1 MSHRLLCVVVV
12 IVAAL
17 TVASRGA
24 EAQNLRVMP
33 VPWVATDAT
42 VPHQAYNG
50 HATTFK
56 AIARGGNGTYQV
68 EWDFQGD
75 GTYDVNFTRTNRYDL
90 STTFTYPAQATTTT
104 FQAKVRV
111 TSNAQTVIG
120 TYPVRVFADVP
131 TDPNAATDR
140 QLQVMRSVAVDDGL
154 WYLHNQLT
162 RSGNEEDT
170 LTGAQA
176 IASLANPADVNTT
189 RNATTA
195 GFLWS
200 LSLNGHYAAFPTAYI
215 GALPD
220 PADNAARW
228 ANDPYAEDAM
238 RVVNAL
244 LLQATIVTV
253 DAASESNLTGFYPEV
268 QQEPI
273 YGTDD
278 GVGLWI
284 GYSPG
289 DLNAVYSAGHAVSAF
304 SVAHLG
310 GFVAQVG
317 DPNRILGRRF
327 EHVLQ
332 QMVDGLVWAQND
344 IATAGIFGSWYYTPN
359 ANADD
364 LSTSLWGMTGL
375 WHADEFA
382 RDQGVIVPNIAKARL
397 LQYIDANSNTC
408 AAGVTGGSYTSIS
421 TLCDFTLSAGH
432 VLALGWVG
440 ANQYDL
446 ADTRVAFPGY
456 NSLSRGRLRS
466 LYDTTLKFISNNF
479 ALTSAGQNSWNMGF
493 VEAGNF
499 GRVDGRGNHYGM
511 LHWQDAARA
520 VEPEVV
526 EFGPGNNWAR
536 AFARYLINNQAA
548 NGSWNWAFT
557 STLNQNSDS
566 TGGVPLR
573 AVWAILVLSPDAI
586 PPLAIGTSNL
596 TTAPEGTAI
605 AFNGA
610 ASDPGT
616 GNPVYTWDFA
626 NGDTRPGQ
634 NVSYAFPD
642 NGTFN
647 VTLTSTSIGG
657 SSVDT
662 LPITITNVAPTAAV
676 GVDVTVPE
684 GSAQAFNVTF
694 TDPGTGDTHT
704 FAWTFGDTATAAT
717 QAASH
722 AYADN
727 GVFTVSAT
735 VTDDDGGAGTDAL
748 VATVTNVA
756 PTITSTAP
764 TTAVEGTG
772 YSYTVAFTDPG
783 TADTH
788 TCTAPIA
795 PAGATLT
802 GCTLDW
808 TPNFAQAIGAAA
820 PVRLCVTDDD
830 GGQTCQN
837 YTIAVTFVDSDGD
850 GLPDSWEISNFGD
863 ITSQDQFGDPDNDGM
878 NNLQEFTNV
887 TNPNVY
893 DGPNTPTAAAP
904 SCGGEI
910 ASLQTT
916 LVANNAVDPQGAAL
930 TYDFQLYSDVGLTIL
945 VAEDDNVAQGSGA
958 TTSWAVPVNLLE
970 NTRYYWRV
978 RAEDQFT
985 YGPYS
990 TPACDFFVNT
1000 VNEAP
1005 GVPRINTP
1013 SFGSQVNALRP
1024 DLTVDNASDPDEDVL
1039 TYTFEV
1045 YRDPALSNLVASQA
1059 NVAAGATTTTWMVS
1073 LDLMEDHTYYWR
1085 VRATD
1090 PDGLSGDWSSTGQ
1103 FFVTTMN
1110 AVPEPPALVSP
1121 QNGTTMAN
1129 VRPELV
1135 ILNADDSDLDPLVYD
1150 WELAT
1155 DDTFT
1160 TIVDSGT
1167 DVPPQ
1172 GAVNT
1177 AFALAA
1183 DLTEDTTYCWR
1194 ARSDDGQ
1201 ATSGYN
1207 TACFLVS
1214 ETNGAPSVP
1223 TLNNPSATSTV
1234 TSVTPVYSWAPSTD
1248 PEDDPITY
1256 EVEVKDSTGAVVA
1269 TVIGVSGTVTSM
1281 AGDLQNGATYTWHA
1295 RAIDRAGAMSVYSA
1309 DNTFTVDAPIDTPEI
1324 VVNGGCQTSGSGAG
1338 LGLVGLGLL
1347 GLLRRRRR

>member
-1 MSHRLLCVVVV
+1 MSHRLLCAVVVV
-12 IVAAL
+12 VAAL

-24 EAQNLRVMP
+24 EAQNLRVLP

-42 VPHQAYNG
+42 IPHQAYNG

-68 EWDFQGD
+68 EWDFEGD
-75 GTYDVNFTRTNRYDL
+75 GTYDATFSRTNRYDL
-90 STTFTYPAQATTTT
+90 STTFTYPPQATTTT

-111 TSNAQTVIG
+111 TSGADVVIG

-131 TDPNAATDR
+131 SDPNLASDR
-140 QLQVMRSVAVDDGL
+140 QLQVMRSVAVDDAL

-162 RSGNEEDT
+162 RSGNEADA

-176 IASLANPADVNTT
+176 TGYINQADNTV
-189 RNATTA
+189 RNAATA

-200 LSLNGHYAAFPTAYI
+200 LSLNGHYAAFPSAYI

-228 ANDPYAEDAM
+228 ATDPYAEDAM
-238 RVVNAL
+238 RVVNGL
-244 LLQATIVTV
+244 LLQATIVNV

-278 GVGLWI
+278 GIGIWVGFNVNEQTI
-284 GYSPG
+284 YPM
-289 DLNAVYSAGHAVSAF
+289 GHAVSAF

-317 DPNRILGRRF
+317 DTNRVLGRRF

-332 QMVDGLVWAQND
+332 QMVDALVWAQNES
-344 IATAGIFGSWYYTPN
+344 GVVGSWYYTPN
-359 ANADD
+359 SLADD

-382 RDQGVIVPNIAKARL
+382 RDQGVIVPNLVKARL
-397 LQYIDANSNTC
+397 AQYIISNSNTC
-408 AAGVTGGSYTSIS
+408 AAGQTGGSYTTTSN
-421 TLCDFTLSAGH
+421 LCDFTTSAGH

-440 ANQYDL
+440 SNQFDA
-446 ADTRVAFPGY
+446 ADTRVAFPSY
-456 NSLSRGRLRS
+456 NGITRGQLRALYNTSLQ
-466 LYDTTLKFISNNF
+466 FISANF
-479 ALTSAGQNSWNMGF
+479 LGTSAGQNNWNMGF

-499 GRVDGRGNHYGM
+499 GRLDGRGNHYGM

-526 EFGPGNNWAR
+526 NFGAGNNWAR
-536 AFARYLINNQAA
+536 AFSRYFINNQAA
-548 NGSWNWAFT
+548 NGSWNWTFT
-557 STLNQNSDS
+557 GALNQNSDNS
-566 TGGVPLR
+566 GGVWLR

-596 TTAPEGTAI
+596 ATAPEGTPI

-634 NVSYAFPD
+634 NVTYAFPD
-642 NGTFN
+642 NGAFD

-657 SSVDT
+657 TSVDT
-662 LPITITNVAPTAAV
+662 LPIVITNVAPTASV
-676 GVDVTVPE
+676 GADVTIPE

-704 FAWTFGDTATAAT
+704 FAWDFGDTATAAT
-717 QAASH
+717 QSASH

-727 GVFTVSAT
+727 GTFTVSAT
-735 VTDDDGGAGTDAL
+735 VTDDDGGVGTDTQ
-748 VATVTNVA
+748 VVTVTNVA

-764 TTAVEGTG
+764 TTATESVP
-772 YSYTVAFTDPG
+772 YSYTLTFTDPG

-788 TCTAPIA
+788 TCTAPVA
-795 PAGATLT
+795 PAGSTLA

-820 PVRLCVTDDD
+820 PVRICVADDD

-837 YTIAVTFVDSDGD
+837 YTIAVSFVDTDGD
-850 GLPDSWEISNFGD
+850 GLPDSWEVANFGN
-863 ITSQDQFGDPDNDGM
+863 ITAQDQFGDPDGDGM

-887 TNPNVY
+887 TDPNVY

-904 SCGGEI
+904 TCGGEI

-916 LVANNAVDPQGAAL
+916 LVANNAVDPQGATL
-930 TYDFQLYSDVGLTIL
+930 IYDFQLYSDPGLTIL
-945 VAEDDNVAQGSGA
+945 VAEDATVAQGSGA

-978 RAEDQFT
+978 RAKDQFT

-1013 SFGSQVNALRP
+1013 SFGSQVNSLRP
-1024 DLTVDNASDPDEDVL
+1024 NLTVDNATDPDEDVL

-1059 NVAAGATTTTWMVS
+1059 GVAAGATTTTWMVS

-1090 PDGLSGDWSSTGQ
+1090 PDNLSGDWSSTGQ

-1121 QNGTTMAN
+1121 QNGTTMSSL
-1129 VRPELV
+1129 RPDLV

-1155 DDTFT
+1155 DDTFA
-1160 TIVDSGT
+1160 TIIDSGT
-1167 DVPPQ
+1167 DVAPQ

-1223 TLNNPSATSTV
+1223 TLNNPSATSSVATV
-1234 TSVTPVYSWAPSTD
+1234 NPVYSWAPSTD

-1256 EVEVKDSTGAVVA
+1256 EVEVMDSTGTVVA
-1269 TVIGVSGTVTSM
+1269 TVTGVSGTVTSM
-1281 AGDLQNGATYTWHA
+1281 AGDLQNGGTYTWHA
-1295 RAIDRAGAMSVYSA
+1295 RAVDRAGAMSAFSA
-1309 DNTFTVDAPIDTPEI
+1309 ANSFTVEAPIDDPEV
-1324 VVNGGCQTSGSGAG
+1324 VVNGGGCQASGPGAG
-1338 LGLVGLGLL
+1338 LGLIGLGLI